1 MPSIFFIMKG
11 DLVGSLRLLGCKS
24 VRLSVLTVSKLIVF
38 ECTRG
43 SRGMN
48 EAGEHIVVGEPQH
61 GGQSGASSNEA
72 RDDSE
77 DNDSAL
83 ISALSR
89 KT

>member
-1 MPSIFFIMKG
+1 LPSVFFTMKG

-24 VRLSVLTVSKLIVF
+24 VRLPVLTVSKLIVF
-38 ECTRG
+38 DYMRG

-48 EAGEHIVVGEPQH
+48 EAGEHIVVGESQH

>member
-11 DLVGSLRLLGCKS
+11 VLVGSLRLLGCKS
-24 VRLSVLTVSKLIVF
+24 VSLPVLTVSKLIVF

-48 EAGEHIVVGEPQH
+48 EAGEHIVDGESQH

>member
-1 MPSIFFIMKG
+1 MKG
-11 DLVGSLRLLGCKS
+11 DLLGSLRLFECKS
-24 VRLSVLTVSKLIVF
+24 VRLLVLRVSKLIVF
-38 ECTRG
+38 ECMRG

>member
-1 MPSIFFIMKG
+1 MRG
-11 DLVGSLRLLGCKS
+11 DLVGSLRLVGCKS

-38 ECTRG
+38 ECMRG